1 MVSINPG
8 VALGGAILGI
18 TPGAALE
25 KKSVRDIAAGFA
37 ANKLGEWELLFIASC
52 RSALSEHAWQIF
64 LMIYFWF
71 VNALRAFYDFSIG
84 TKAPSQ

>member
-8 VALGGAILGI
+8 IALGGAILGI

-37 ANKLGEWELLFIASC
+37 ANKLGKKSYPISYYSHDLFLI
-52 RSALSEHAWQIF
+52 LF
-64 LMIYFWF
+64 MICPCFCQRKHHF
-71 VNALRAFYDFSIG
+71 CVL
-84 TKAPSQ
+84 

>member
-37 ANKLGEWELLFIASC
+37 HIGKLKIIL
-52 RSALSEHAWQIF
+52 
-64 LMIYFWF
+64 
-71 VNALRAFYDFSIG
+71 
-84 TKAPSQ
+84 

>member
-37 ANKLGEWELLFIASC
+37 ANKLGEWQLVLLYLAA
-52 RSALSEHAWQIF
+52 RL
-64 LMIYFWF
+64 
-71 VNALRAFYDFSIG
+71 FS
-84 TKAPSQ
+84 SSHDRFSL

>member
-25 KKSVRDIAAGFA
+25 KKSVRDIAANFA
-37 ANKLGEWELLFIASC
+37 ANKLGKVLFVLFYSFTIA
-52 RSALSEHAWQIF
+52 
-64 LMIYFWF
+64 
-71 VNALRAFYDFSIG
+71 
-84 TKAPSQ
+84 

>member
-37 ANKLGEWELLFIASC
+37 ANKLGEWKLLLLHLAAQLFPSTHD
-52 RSALSEHAWQIF
+52 RF
-64 LMIYFWF
+64 
-71 VNALRAFYDFSIG
+71 FYDLFLICQRL
-84 TKAPSQ
+84 ARVLWF

>member
-37 ANKLGEWELLFIASC
+37 ANKLGKFSLQFKHPKIFRYFIKFA
-52 RSALSEHAWQIF
+52 
-64 LMIYFWF
+64 
-71 VNALRAFYDFSIG
+71 
-84 TKAPSQ
+84 

>member
-37 ANKLGEWELLFIASC
+37 ANKLGEWLSSLLHLVARLFSSMHDRFSYDFVFFFDSSTPCCVLLF
-52 RSALSEHAWQIF
+52 
-64 LMIYFWF
+64 
-71 VNALRAFYDFSIG
+71 
-84 TKAPSQ
+84 

>member
-37 ANKLGEWELLFIASC
+37 ANKLGKRLFLLSHLVA
-52 RSALSEHAWQIF
+52 RLSLSMHDRF
-64 LMIYFWF
+64 S
-71 VNALRAFYDFSIG
+71 YDFVSFFDSS
-84 TKAPSQ
+84 TPCRVL

>member
-25 KKSVRDIAAGFA
+25 KKSVRDIAANFA
-37 ANKLGEWELLFIASC
+37 ANKLGERQAFSFLFC
-52 RSALSEHAWQIF
+52 MKHF
-64 LMIYFWF
+64 L
-71 VNALRAFYDFSIG
+71 
-84 TKAPSQ
+84 

>member
-25 KKSVRDIAAGFA
+25 KKSVRDLA
-37 ANKLGEWELLFIASC
+37 ANFSSNKIGENDVLIMHFCLFVIKDQH
-52 RSALSEHAWQIF
+52 E
-64 LMIYFWF
+64 
-71 VNALRAFYDFSIG
+71 
-84 TKAPSQ
+84 